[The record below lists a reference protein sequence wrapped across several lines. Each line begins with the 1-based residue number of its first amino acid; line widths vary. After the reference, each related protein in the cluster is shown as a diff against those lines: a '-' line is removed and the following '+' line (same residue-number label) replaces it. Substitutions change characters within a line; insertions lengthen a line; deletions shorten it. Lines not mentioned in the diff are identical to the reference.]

1 MTAIHRALPPDIHAA
16 RRALYDGDLF
26 MLAPTTASEQLVADV
41 RALLKTVL
49 GGEDIREI
57 PSRLDGDEWFA
68 KIGQVRREL
77 YLDAHY
83 HDRVRDLVASYGF
96 DPGRTAFDP
105 LRLRAIAHLGH
116 ENPRA
121 APVYYPH
128 RDTWYAHSQAI
139 VTWWVPLD
147 DLAEEETFVFYPD
160 RFREAVP
167 NDSEVF
173 DYDAWV
179 RDGWSLKIGWQD
191 PEAGRRARYP
201 SVIGEWDPGRAVGF
215 SCRRA
220 QTLLFSG
227 SHFHRTLPQATGR
240 ARFSL
245 DFRAVDLDD
254 HARGEGAPNVDNRS
268 RGSALVDYTMPSRSW
283 APPLRA

>member
-1 MTAIHRALPPDIHAA
+1 MKLRHALPADVREA
-16 RRALYDGDLF
+16 RRAIYAGDVFL
-26 MLAPTTASEQLVADV
+26 LAPTDASKRLVSDV
-41 RALLKTVL
+41 RALLVDVL
-49 GGEDIREI
+49 GGVDVREI
-57 PSRLDGDEWFA
+57 PSRLDNDTWFE
-68 KIGQVRREL
+68 KIGRVRREL
-77 YLDAHY
+77 FLDPRW
-83 HDRVRDLVASYGF
+83 HDRVRDLLASYGF

-105 LRLRAIAHLGH
+105 LRLRAVAHRGH
-116 ENPRA
+116 EEPRA
-121 APVYYPH
+121 AAVYYPH
-128 RDTWYAHSQAI
+128 RDTWYAHPQAI

-160 RFREAVP
+160 RFHEPVP

-201 SVIGEWDPGRAVGF
+201 SVIGEWDGGREVGF
-215 SCRRA
+215 ACRRA
-220 QTLLFSG
+220 EALLFSG
-227 SHFHRTLPQATGR
+227 AHFHRTLPQSTGR

-268 RGSALVDYTMPSRSW
+268 RGSALVDYTMPSPTWTPSR
-283 APPLRA
+283 

>member
-1 MTAIHRALPPDIHAA
+1 MFRDTLPADVRDA
-16 RRALYDGDLF
+16 RRAIYAGAVFLLD
-26 MLAPTTASEQLVADV
+26 PTDASKRLVADV
-41 RALLKTVL
+41 RALLVDVL
-49 GGEDIREI
+49 GGEDIRAI
-57 PSRLDGDEWFA
+57 PAGLDNDAWFE
-68 KIGQVRREL
+68 KIGRVRREL
-77 YLDAHY
+77 FLDPRW
-83 HDRVRDLVASYGF
+83 HDRVRDLLASYGF
-96 DPGRTAFDP
+96 DPMRTAFDP
-105 LRLRAIAHLGH
+105 LRLRAVAHRGH
-116 ENPRA
+116 EEPRA
-121 APVYYPH
+121 AAVYYPH

-147 DLAEEETFVFYPD
+147 DLSEEETFVFYPD
-160 RFREAVP
+160 RFSEPVP

-201 SVIGEWDPGRAVGF
+201 SVLGAWDGGREVGF

-220 QTLLFSG
+220 QALLFSG
-227 SHFHRTLPQATGR
+227 AHFHRTLPHATGR

-245 DFRAVDLDD
+245 DFRAVDLED

-268 RGSALVDYTMPSRSW
+268 RGAALVDYTMPSSTW
-283 APPLRA
+283 APSR

>member
-1 MTAIHRALPPDIHAA
+1 MMMMMRRALPTPIAEA
-16 RRALYDGDLF
+16 RRALYQGDLF
-26 MLAPTTASEQLVADV
+26 MLDPTDASHALVKDV
-41 RALLKTVL
+41 RGLLVDVL
-49 GGEDIREI
+49 GGEAIREI
-57 PSRLDGDEWFA
+57 PNTLDGDEWFA
-68 KIGQVRREL
+68 RIG
-77 YLDAHY
+77 
-83 HDRVRDLVASYGF
+83 RVRKELFTSEHWHHRVRSLLASYGF
-96 DPGRTAFDP
+96 DPDRTAFDP
-105 LRLRAIAHLGH
+105 LRLRAIAHNGH

-147 DLAEEETFVFYPD
+147 DLREEETFVFYPD
-160 RFREAVP
+160 HFKHEVP

-191 PEAGRRARYP
+191 PEAGRRAKYP
-201 SVIGEWDPGRAVGF
+201 SVTGKFEPGQPIGFA
-215 SCRRA
+215 CRRA
-220 QTLLFSG
+220 QSLLFSG
-227 SHFHRTLPQATGR
+227 SHFHRTLPQSTGR

-268 RGSALVDYTMPSRSW
+268 RGSALVDYTMPC
-283 APPLRA
+283 